1 MFMYMD
7 LAICDPLCENGGICT
22 QERTCH
28 CAPGYEGPL
37 CEEGIIIIIGTD
49 HELK

>member
-1 MFMYMD
+1 MYMD

-28 CAPGYEGPL
+28 CVSGYKGPI
-37 CEEGIIIIIGTD
+37 CEEGTIM
-49 HELK
+49 